1 MKKAISKHR
10 SEIMA
15 FCIFLVYYNH
25 LFFEPAE
32 GSIGFLIHRNA
43 ILGVDAFIALSMF
56 GLYHSFEKNPI
67 TGPGSY
73 FKYLFRRLLRIY
85 VVYAPVTVMYMLIDN
100 WSIKELVRKLLLID
114 QFTQSI
120 YVHLWY
126 IPCIIVFYIFAPF
139 CYMLV
144 KKAGNVPL
152 LTVGISVVLY
162 ILLFTVNPT
171 GLIRSDIN
179 AILTRI
185 PDVFLGFM
193 LATYDDSL
201 SKGARRLY
209 AALIAVMAVFGAG
222 LVYYEIHYGFF
233 DVFHADNVIHSNL
246 LVPGM
251 IVVLALV
258 CEAFDKL
265 RATSYINKALAL
277 IGTLTLEIY
286 CLHEWVW
293 KYISPMEIKLGKRH
307 LACLFIIFVASMG
320 LNRIGRF
327 FLQKPAVKN

>member
-1 MKKAISKHR
+1 MREKISKHR

-15 FCIFLVYYNH
+15 ICIFLVYFNH
-25 LFFEPAE
+25 LFYEPAE
-32 GSIGFLIHRNA
+32 GSIGFIIHRNA
-43 ILGVDAFIALSMF
+43 ILGVDAFIVLSMF

-67 TGPGSY
+67 TNLRTY
-73 FKYLFRRLLRIY
+73 WQYLFRRILRIY

-114 QFTQSI
+114 QLTQSI

-126 IPCIIVFYIFAPF
+126 IPCIIIFYIFAPF

-144 KKAGNVPL
+144 KKVKNVPL
-152 LTVGISVVLY
+152 LTVALSVALY
-162 ILLFTVNPT
+162 IFLFTVNPT
-171 GLIRSDIN
+171 GLIRRDIN

-201 SKGARRLY
+201 SKKARNLY
-209 AALIAVMAVFGAG
+209 AVLIAVMALFGAG
-222 LVYYEIHYGFF
+222 LVYYEINYGFF
-233 DVFHADNVIHSNL
+233 DAFHADNVIHSNL
-246 LVPGM
+246 LVSAM
-251 IVVLALV
+251 IVVLALIFD
-258 CEAFDKL
+258 AFDKL
-265 RATSYINKALAL
+265 KATAFINKALAL

-307 LACLFIIFVASMG
+307 IACALIIFVASMG

-327 FLQKPAVKN
+327 FLQKPAK